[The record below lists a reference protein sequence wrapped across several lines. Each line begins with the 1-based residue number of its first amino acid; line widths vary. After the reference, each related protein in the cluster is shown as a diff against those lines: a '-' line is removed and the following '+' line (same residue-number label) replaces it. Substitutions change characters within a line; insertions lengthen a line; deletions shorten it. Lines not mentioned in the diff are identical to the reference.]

1 MWTYIL
7 VYLYHN
13 RIFCYKF
20 RIIIL
25 FYKTDFI
32 YLRIE
37 IIEQK
42 LNRMTLQQMEYIVAV
57 NKYRHFAR
65 AAESCGVSQ
74 STLSSLVQKL
84 EIELDITI
92 FDRNSH
98 PVKPTAVGAE
108 IISRAKQLLFNA
120 AQVRELV
127 ATRKG
132 ESVGKVS
139 LGITSTVAPY
149 LLPKMFKYLSVHH
162 PDIELHV
169 EEARVSTIISQL
181 ERGEL
186 DIALLATPLNNV
198 ELLEIPV
205 YQERLM
211 AYVSPEEPIYNDMN
225 LQTDRLPVG
234 SIWVLREGYC
244 PNRGVFPF
252 CDHRASRQ
260 AVYEAGSVET
270 LIKIVD
276 ENGGYAIIPELHVPL
291 LRKCQ
296 QANVR
301 GLTNPEPSREIAF
314 VVHRN
319 FVRERLL
326 NILADAIRTIIPPAM
341 VNKRLEKFSITL

>member
-1 MWTYIL
+1 
-7 VYLYHN
+7 
-13 RIFCYKF
+13 
-20 RIIIL
+20 
-25 FYKTDFI
+25 
-32 YLRIE
+32 
-37 IIEQK
+37 
-42 LNRMTLQQMEYIVAV
+42 MTLQQMEYVVAV
-57 NKYRHFAR
+57 DKYRHFAK

-84 EIELDITI
+84 ELELDVAI
-92 FDRNSH
+92 FDRSCH
-98 PVKPTAVGAE
+98 PVAPTAVGAE
-108 IISRAKQLLFNA
+108 IIGRAKTVLFNA
-120 AQVRELV
+120 AQVKELV

-132 ESVGKVS
+132 DSVGKVS

-149 LLPKMFKYLSVHH
+149 LLPKMFRYMSDNH
-162 PDIELHV
+162 PDIQLHV
-169 EEARVSTIISQL
+169 EEARVASIISRL
-181 ERGEL
+181 ELGEL
-186 DIALLATPLNNV
+186 DVALLATPVSNS

-211 AYVSPEEPIYNDMN
+211 AYISPDAPIY
-225 LQTDRLPVG
+225 TDTDIATNQLPVE
-234 SIWVLREGYC
+234 SVWVLREGYC

-252 CDHRASRQ
+252 CNSTSSRR

-291 LRKCQ
+291 LRSDQ

-301 GLTNPEPSREIAF
+301 ALTDPEPIREIAF

-326 NILADAIRTIIPPAM
+326 NILAEATKTIIPPAM
-341 VNKRLEKFSITL
+341 INNRLKKFPIHL

>member
-1 MWTYIL
+1 
-7 VYLYHN
+7 
-13 RIFCYKF
+13 
-20 RIIIL
+20 
-25 FYKTDFI
+25 
-32 YLRIE
+32 
-37 IIEQK
+37 
-42 LNRMTLQQMEYIVAV
+42 MTLQQMEYIVAV
-57 NKYRHFAR
+57 DKYRHFAK
-65 AAESCGVSQ
+65 AAESCGISQ

-84 EIELDITI
+84 EIELDVTI

-98 PVKPTAVGAE
+98 PVKPTAVGEE
-108 IISRAKQLLFNA
+108 IISRAKLLLFNA
-120 AQVRELV
+120 AQVKELV

-149 LLPKMFKYLSVHH
+149 LLPKMLKYLSINH

-169 EEARVSTIISQL
+169 EEARVSTLVSQL

-186 DIALLATPLNNV
+186 DIALLATPLNNDD
-198 ELLEIPV
+198 LLEIPV

-211 AYVSPEEPIYNDMN
+211 AYVSPDEPIYNDPD
-225 LQTDRLPVG
+225 LQTGRLPVE
-234 SIWVLREGYC
+234 SVWVLREGYC

-252 CDHRASRQ
+252 CNYRAEHQ

-301 GLTNPEPSREIAF
+301 VLTNPEPSREIAF

-326 NILADAIRTIIPPAM
+326 NILADAIRTVIPPAM
-341 VNKRLEKFSITL
+341 INKRLKKFSIIL

>member
-1 MWTYIL
+1 
-7 VYLYHN
+7 
-13 RIFCYKF
+13 
-20 RIIIL
+20 
-25 FYKTDFI
+25 
-32 YLRIE
+32 
-37 IIEQK
+37 
-42 LNRMTLQQMEYIVAV
+42 MTLQQMEYIVAV
-57 NKYRHFAR
+57 DKYRHFAK
-65 AAESCGVSQ
+65 AAESCGISQ

-84 EIELDITI
+84 EIELDVTI

-98 PVKPTAVGAE
+98 PVKPTAVGEE
-108 IISRAKQLLFNA
+108 IISRAKLLLFNA
-120 AQVRELV
+120 AQVKELV

-149 LLPKMFKYLSVHH
+149 LLPKMLKYLSVNH

-169 EEARVSTIISQL
+169 EEARVSTLVSQL

-186 DIALLATPLNNV
+186 DIALLATPLNND

-211 AYVSPEEPIYNDMN
+211 AYVSPNEPIYNN
-225 LQTDRLPVG
+225 LDLQIDRLPVE
-234 SIWVLREGYC
+234 SVWVLREGYC

-252 CDHRASRQ
+252 CNYRTGRQ

-301 GLTNPEPSREIAF
+301 ILTNPEPNREIAF
-314 VVHRN
+314 VIHRN

-341 VNKRLEKFSITL
+341 INMRLKKFSITL

>member
-1 MWTYIL
+1 
-7 VYLYHN
+7 
-13 RIFCYKF
+13 
-20 RIIIL
+20 
-25 FYKTDFI
+25 
-32 YLRIE
+32 
-37 IIEQK
+37 
-42 LNRMTLQQMEYIVAV
+42 MTLQQMEYIVAV
-57 NKYRHFAR
+57 DKYRHFAK
-65 AAESCGVSQ
+65 AAESCGISQ

-84 EIELDITI
+84 EIELDVTI

-98 PVKPTAVGAE
+98 PVKPTAVGEE
-108 IISRAKQLLFNA
+108 IISRAKLLLFNA
-120 AQVRELV
+120 AQVKELV

-149 LLPKMFKYLSVHH
+149 LLPKMLKYLSINH

-169 EEARVSTIISQL
+169 EEARVSTLVSQL

-186 DIALLATPLNNV
+186 DIALLATPLNNDD
-198 ELLEIPV
+198 LLEIPV

-211 AYVSPEEPIYNDMN
+211 AYVSPDEPIYNDPD
-225 LQTDRLPVG
+225 LQTGRLPVE
-234 SIWVLREGYC
+234 SVWVLREGYC
-244 PNRGVFPF
+244 PNRGIFPF
-252 CDHRASRQ
+252 CNYRAEHQ

-301 GLTNPEPSREIAF
+301 VLTNPEPSREIAF

-326 NILADAIRTIIPPAM
+326 NILADAIRTVIPPAM
-341 VNKRLEKFSITL
+341 INKRLKKFSIIL

>member
-1 MWTYIL
+1 M
-7 VYLYHN
+7 
-13 RIFCYKF
+13 
-20 RIIIL
+20 
-25 FYKTDFI
+25 
-32 YLRIE
+32 
-37 IIEQK
+37 
-42 LNRMTLQQMEYIVAV
+42 
-57 NKYRHFAR
+57 
-65 AAESCGVSQ
+65 
-74 STLSSLVQKL
+74 
-84 EIELDITI
+84 
-92 FDRNSH
+92 
-98 PVKPTAVGAE
+98 KPTAVGAE

>member
-1 MWTYIL
+1 
-7 VYLYHN
+7 
-13 RIFCYKF
+13 
-20 RIIIL
+20 
-25 FYKTDFI
+25 
-32 YLRIE
+32 
-37 IIEQK
+37 
-42 LNRMTLQQMEYIVAV
+42 MTLQQMEYIVAV
-57 NKYRHFAR
+57 DKYRHFAK

-74 STLSSLVQKL
+74 STLSALVQKL
-84 EIELDITI
+84 ELELDVAI
-92 FDRNSH
+92 FDRNCH
-98 PVKPTAVGAE
+98 PVRPTAVGAE
-108 IISRAKQLLFNA
+108 ILNRAKSLLFNA

-132 ESVGKVS
+132 ESVGKVA

-149 LLPKMFKYLSVHH
+149 LLPKMLKYLSVHH
-162 PDIELHV
+162 PGIELHV
-169 EEARVSTIISQL
+169 EEARTSAIISRL

-186 DIALLATPLNNV
+186 DIALLATPLDNS

-205 YQERLM
+205 YRERLM
-211 AYVSPEEPIYNDMN
+211 AYVSPDESISAAKE
-225 LQTDRLPVG
+225 LHTGSLPAESV
-234 SIWVLREGYC
+234 WVLREGYC

-252 CDHRASRQ
+252 CNHRGSRQ

-291 LRKCQ
+291 LSPRQ
-296 QANVR
+296 QANVHELIDP
-301 GLTNPEPSREIAF
+301 GPTREIAF

-341 VNKRLEKFSITL
+341 VDKRLGKFAIVL

>member
-1 MWTYIL
+1 
-7 VYLYHN
+7 
-13 RIFCYKF
+13 
-20 RIIIL
+20 
-25 FYKTDFI
+25 
-32 YLRIE
+32 
-37 IIEQK
+37 
-42 LNRMTLQQMEYIVAV
+42 MTLQQMEYIVAV
-57 NKYRHFAR
+57 DKYRHFAK

-84 EIELDITI
+84 EFELDATI
-92 FDRNSH
+92 FDRNRH
-98 PVKPTAVGAE
+98 PVEPTAVGAE
-108 IISRAKQLLFNA
+108 IISRAKKVLFDA

-132 ESVGKVS
+132 DSVGKIS
-139 LGITSTVAPY
+139 LGMTSTVAPY
-149 LLPKMFKYLSVHH
+149 LLPKMFKYMSANH
-162 PDIELHV
+162 PDIQLHV
-169 EEARVSTIISQL
+169 EEARVSSIISQL

-186 DIALLATPLNNV
+186 DVAFLATPVSSN

-205 YQERLM
+205 YSERLM
-211 AYVSPEEPIYNDMN
+211 AYVSPSAAIYNN
-225 LQTDRLPVG
+225 SHIETSRLPVD
-234 SIWVLREGYC
+234 SVWVLREGYC

-252 CDHRASRQ
+252 CNNTGGRR

-291 LRKCQ
+291 LRCDQ

-301 GLTNPEPSREIAF
+301 ALTDPEPIREIAF

-326 NILADAIRTIIPPAM
+326 NILAEAIKTIIPPAM
-341 VNKRLEKFSITL
+341 VNTRIKSFPIHI

>member
-1 MWTYIL
+1 
-7 VYLYHN
+7 
-13 RIFCYKF
+13 
-20 RIIIL
+20 
-25 FYKTDFI
+25 
-32 YLRIE
+32 
-37 IIEQK
+37 
-42 LNRMTLQQMEYIVAV
+42 MTLQQMEYIVAV
-57 NKYRHFAR
+57 DKYRHFAK
-65 AAESCGVSQ
+65 AAESCGISQ

-84 EIELDITI
+84 EIELDVTI

-98 PVKPTAVGAE
+98 PVKPTAIGEE
-108 IISRAKQLLFNA
+108 IISRAKLLLFNA
-120 AQVRELV
+120 AQVKELV

-149 LLPKMFKYLSVHH
+149 LLPKMLKYLSVNH
-162 PDIELHV
+162 PDIELYV
-169 EEARVSTIISQL
+169 EEARVSTLVLQL

-186 DIALLATPLNNV
+186 DIALLATPLNND

-211 AYVSPEEPIYNDMN
+211 AYVSPNEPIYNN
-225 LQTDRLPVG
+225 LDLQIDRLPVE
-234 SIWVLREGYC
+234 SVWVLREGYC

-252 CDHRASRQ
+252 CNYRTGRQ

-301 GLTNPEPSREIAF
+301 VLTNPEPNREIAF
-314 VVHRN
+314 VIHRN

-326 NILADAIRTIIPPAM
+326 NILADTIRTVIPPAM
-341 VNKRLEKFSITL
+341 INKRLKKFSITL

>member
-1 MWTYIL
+1 
-7 VYLYHN
+7 
-13 RIFCYKF
+13 
-20 RIIIL
+20 
-25 FYKTDFI
+25 
-32 YLRIE
+32 
-37 IIEQK
+37 
-42 LNRMTLQQMEYIVAV
+42 MTLQQMEYIVAV
-57 NKYRHFAR
+57 DKYRHFAK
-65 AAESCGVSQ
+65 AAESCGISQ

-84 EIELDITI
+84 EIELDVTI

-98 PVKPTAVGAE
+98 PVKPTAVGEE
-108 IISRAKQLLFNA
+108 IISRAKLLLFNA
-120 AQVRELV
+120 AQVKELV

-149 LLPKMFKYLSVHH
+149 LLPKMLKYLSVNH

-169 EEARVSTIISQL
+169 EEARVSTLVSQL

-186 DIALLATPLNNV
+186 DIALLATPLNNDD
-198 ELLEIPV
+198 LLEIPV

-211 AYVSPEEPIYNDMN
+211 AYVSPDEPIYNDSD
-225 LQTDRLPVG
+225 LQTGRLPVE
-234 SIWVLREGYC
+234 SVWVLREGYC

-252 CDHRASRQ
+252 CNYRAERQ

-301 GLTNPEPSREIAF
+301 VLTNPEPSREIAF
-314 VVHRN
+314 VIHRN

-326 NILADAIRTIIPPAM
+326 NILADAIRTVIPPAM
-341 VNKRLEKFSITL
+341 INKRLKRFSITL

>member
-1 MWTYIL
+1 
-7 VYLYHN
+7 
-13 RIFCYKF
+13 
-20 RIIIL
+20 
-25 FYKTDFI
+25 
-32 YLRIE
+32 
-37 IIEQK
+37 
-42 LNRMTLQQMEYIVAV
+42 MTLQQMEYIVAV
-57 NKYRHFAR
+57 DKYRHFAK
-65 AAESCGVSQ
+65 AAESCGISQ

-84 EIELDITI
+84 EFELDVTI
-92 FDRNSH
+92 FDRKSH
-98 PVKPTAVGAE
+98 PIKPTTVGEE
-108 IISRAKQLLFNA
+108 IISRAKLLLFNA
-120 AQVRELV
+120 AQVKELV

-139 LGITSTVAPY
+139 LGMTSTVAPY
-149 LLPKMFKYLSVHH
+149 LLPKMLKYLSVNH

-169 EEARVSTIISQL
+169 EEGRVSTLISQL

-186 DIALLATPLNNV
+186 DIALLATPLNNE

-211 AYVSPEEPIYNDMN
+211 AYVSPNEPIYNDPN
-225 LQTDRLPVG
+225 LLTGRLPVE
-234 SIWVLREGYC
+234 SVWVLREGYC
-244 PNRGVFPF
+244 PNRSVFPF
-252 CDHRASRQ
+252 CNHRAERQ

-301 GLTNPEPSREIAF
+301 ALTNPEPTREIAF

-326 NILADAIRTIIPPAM
+326 NILADAIRTVIPPAM
-341 VNKRLEKFSITL
+341 INKRLKNFSITL

>member
-1 MWTYIL
+1 
-7 VYLYHN
+7 
-13 RIFCYKF
+13 
-20 RIIIL
+20 
-25 FYKTDFI
+25 
-32 YLRIE
+32 
-37 IIEQK
+37 
-42 LNRMTLQQMEYIVAV
+42 MTLQQMEYIVAV
-57 NKYRHFAR
+57 DKNRHFAK
-65 AAESCGVSQ
+65 AAESCGISQ

-84 EIELDITI
+84 EIELDVTI

-98 PVKPTAVGAE
+98 PVKPTAIGEE
-108 IISRAKQLLFNA
+108 IISRAKLLLFNA
-120 AQVRELV
+120 AQVKELV

-149 LLPKMFKYLSVHH
+149 LLPKMLKYLSVNH

-169 EEARVSTIISQL
+169 EEARVSTLVLQL

-186 DIALLATPLNNV
+186 DIALLATPLNND

-211 AYVSPEEPIYNDMN
+211 AYVSPNEPIYNN
-225 LQTDRLPVG
+225 LDLQIDRLPVE
-234 SIWVLREGYC
+234 SVWVLREGYC

-252 CDHRASRQ
+252 CNYRTGRQ

-301 GLTNPEPSREIAF
+301 VLTNPEPNREIAF
-314 VVHRN
+314 VIHRN

-326 NILADAIRTIIPPAM
+326 NILADTIRTVIPPAM
-341 VNKRLEKFSITL
+341 INKRLKKFSITL

>member
-1 MWTYIL
+1 
-7 VYLYHN
+7 
-13 RIFCYKF
+13 
-20 RIIIL
+20 
-25 FYKTDFI
+25 
-32 YLRIE
+32 
-37 IIEQK
+37 
-42 LNRMTLQQMEYIVAV
+42 MTLQQMEYIVAV
-57 NKYRHFAR
+57 DKYRHFAK
-65 AAESCGVSQ
+65 AAESCGISQ

-84 EIELDITI
+84 EFELDVTI
-92 FDRNSH
+92 FDRKSH
-98 PVKPTAVGAE
+98 PIKPTTVGEE
-108 IISRAKQLLFNA
+108 IISRAKLLLFNA

-139 LGITSTVAPY
+139 LGMTSTVAPY
-149 LLPKMFKYLSVHH
+149 LLPKMLKYLSVNH

-169 EEARVSTIISQL
+169 EEGRVSTLISQL

-186 DIALLATPLNNV
+186 DIALLATPLNNE

-211 AYVSPEEPIYNDMN
+211 AYVSPDEPIYNAPN
-225 LQTDRLPVG
+225 LLTGRLPVE
-234 SIWVLREGYC
+234 SVWVLREGYC
-244 PNRGVFPF
+244 PNRSVFPF
-252 CDHRASRQ
+252 CNYRAERQ

-301 GLTNPEPSREIAF
+301 ALTNPEPTREIAF

-326 NILADAIRTIIPPAM
+326 NILADAIRTVIPPAM
-341 VNKRLEKFSITL
+341 INKRLKNYSITL

>member
-1 MWTYIL
+1 
-7 VYLYHN
+7 
-13 RIFCYKF
+13 
-20 RIIIL
+20 
-25 FYKTDFI
+25 
-32 YLRIE
+32 
-37 IIEQK
+37 
-42 LNRMTLQQMEYIVAV
+42 MTLQQMEYIVAV
-57 NKYRHFAR
+57 DKYRHFAK
-65 AAESCGVSQ
+65 AAESCGISQ

-84 EIELDITI
+84 EFELDVTI
-92 FDRNSH
+92 FDRKSH
-98 PVKPTAVGAE
+98 PIKPTTVGEE
-108 IISRAKQLLFNA
+108 IISRAKLLLFNA

-139 LGITSTVAPY
+139 LGMTSTVAPY
-149 LLPKMFKYLSVHH
+149 LLPKMLKYLSVNH

-169 EEARVSTIISQL
+169 EEGRVSTLISQL

-186 DIALLATPLNNV
+186 DIALLATPLNNE

-211 AYVSPEEPIYNDMN
+211 AYVSPDEPIYNAPN
-225 LQTDRLPVG
+225 LLTGRLPVE
-234 SIWVLREGYC
+234 SVWVLREGYC
-244 PNRGVFPF
+244 PNRSVFPF
-252 CDHRASRQ
+252 CNYRAERQ

-301 GLTNPEPSREIAF
+301 ALTNPEPTREIAF

-326 NILADAIRTIIPPAM
+326 NILADAIRTVIPPAM
-341 VNKRLEKFSITL
+341 VNKRLKNYSITL